1 MAAAK
6 EQTIFFLSFFHWI

>member
-6 EQTIFFLSFFHWI
+6 EQTIFFLSFFRWI